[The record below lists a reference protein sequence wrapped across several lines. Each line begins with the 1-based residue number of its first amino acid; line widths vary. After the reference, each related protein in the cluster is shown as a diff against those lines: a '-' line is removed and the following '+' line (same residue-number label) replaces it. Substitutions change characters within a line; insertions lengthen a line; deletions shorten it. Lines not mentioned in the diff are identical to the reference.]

1 MAAPTGRP
9 VPSDPL
15 GILLISGSHERAHYA
30 FVLATGAAAV
40 GRDVTLFA
48 TNQGCR
54 ALLAD
59 WSSLEEAGRDAVIRT
74 QGVAGLEELRAAAGE
89 LGVRLIACDA
99 GLRMAGLDPAYLAPG
114 VEIAGVVTFLAA
126 AAGGQLLSL

>member
-1 MAAPTGRP
+1 MS
-9 VPSDPL
+9 VPSETTL

-40 GRDVTLFA
+40 GREVTLFA
-48 TNQGCR
+48 TNHGCR

-59 WSSLEEAGRDAVIRT
+59 WSSLEDAGRDAIIRA
-74 QGVAGLEELRAAAGE
+74 QGVAGLEELRAAATD

-99 GLRMAGLDPAYLAPG
+99 GLRMAGLQMAGLDPADLAPG

-126 AAGGQLLSL
+126 ATGGQLLSL